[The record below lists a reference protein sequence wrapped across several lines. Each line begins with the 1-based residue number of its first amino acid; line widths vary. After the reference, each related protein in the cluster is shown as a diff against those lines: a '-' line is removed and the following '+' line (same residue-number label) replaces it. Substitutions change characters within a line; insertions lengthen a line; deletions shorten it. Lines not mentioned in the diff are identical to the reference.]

1 MTTGQFAY
9 FQKRIVPIEE
19 ARVSVMTNA
28 FNYGTAVF
36 GGMRAYW
43 NETDEQLFVVRP
55 REHFQRLI
63 QSAGL
68 LHADLGHSP
77 DSLTE
82 ILLELLR
89 RENYRTN
96 VYIRPLIYAASER
109 IGVHFQDLEFDL
121 AIFTLPSGQYIENDE
136 GSHVCFSSWSR
147 IQDNTIP
154 ARGKIAGA
162 YVNSALIRTDALNAG
177 YDDAL
182 VLNTDGHIAEGSVA
196 NFMMVRDGVVITPP
210 VSANILEGI
219 TRRTL
224 IELLRN
230 DLGVTVTEREIDRT
244 EIYIADE
251 AFLCGTG
258 LQIAAITRV
267 EHRPIG
273 RGTMGP
279 ITQQLRQLY
288 FDVVH
293 GRSAAYRHW
302 LAPVYSHT
310 IATESE
316 AGSIK
321 ERAADGASESVA
333 DAIPTIQS

>member
-1 MTTGQFAY
+1 MTKGQFAY
-9 FQKRIVPIEE
+9 FQSRIVPIEE

-43 NETDEQLFVVRP
+43 NETEEQLFVVRP
-55 REHFQRLI
+55 REHFRRLI
-63 QSAGL
+63 QSAGF
-68 LHADLGHSP
+68 LHADLGHTP

-89 RENYRTN
+89 RENYQTD

-109 IGVHFQDLEFDL
+109 IGVHFQGLEFDL
-121 AIFTLPSGQYIENDE
+121 AIFTLPSGRYIENEE

-182 VLNTDGHIAEGSVA
+182 VLNADGHIAEGSVA

-210 VSANILEGI
+210 VSSNILEGI
-219 TRRTL
+219 TRRSL
-224 IELLRN
+224 IELLR
-230 DLGVTVTEREIDRT
+230 DELGVTVIEREIDRT
-244 EIYIADE
+244 ELYIADE

-267 EHRPIG
+267 EHRQIG
-273 RGTMGP
+273 HGVMGP
-279 ITQQLRQLY
+279 ITEKLRQLY

-293 GRSAAYRHW
+293 GRSAAHRHW
-302 LAPVYSHT
+302 LAPVYCPIT
-310 IATESE
+310 AESE
-316 AGSIK
+316 ADGET
-321 ERAADGASESVA
+321 ERVA
-333 DAIPTIQS
+333 DRVPTIQS

>member
-9 FQKRIVPIEE
+9 FQGHIVPIDE
-19 ARVSVMTNA
+19 AKVSVTTNA
-28 FNYGTAVF
+28 FNYGSAVF

-43 NETDEQLFVVRP
+43 NEEEEQLFLFRP
-55 REHFQRLI
+55 RDHFRRLI
-63 QSAGL
+63 QSGGF
-68 LHADLGHSP
+68 LHADLGHTP

-89 RENYRTN
+89 REAYRTD

-109 IGVHFQDLEFDL
+109 IGVHFQGIDFDL
-121 AIFTLPSGQYIENDE
+121 AIFTLPSGQYIANDD
-136 GSHVCFSSWSR
+136 GAHVCFSSWSR

-154 ARGKIAGA
+154 ARGKISGA

-182 VLNTDGHIAEGSVA
+182 VLNSDGHIAEGSVA

-219 TRRTL
+219 TRRSL
-224 IELLRN
+224 IGLLRVE
-230 DLGVTVTEREIDRT
+230 LGVEVIEREIDRT

-267 EHRPIG
+267 EHRSIG
-273 RGTMGP
+273 TGVMGP
-279 ITQQLRQLY
+279 ITQKLRDLY
-288 FDVVH
+288 FDVLR
-293 GRSAAYRHW
+293 GRVAEYHHW
-302 LAPVYSHT
+302 LEPVY
-310 IATESE
+310 I
-316 AGSIK
+316 
-321 ERAADGASESVA
+321 RESVL
-333 DAIPTIQS
+333 TI